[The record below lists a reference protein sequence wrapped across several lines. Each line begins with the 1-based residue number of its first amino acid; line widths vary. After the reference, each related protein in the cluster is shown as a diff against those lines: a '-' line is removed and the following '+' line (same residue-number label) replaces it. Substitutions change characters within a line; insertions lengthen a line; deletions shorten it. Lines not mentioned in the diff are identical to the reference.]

1 MAEPE
6 LSSFA
11 QRPFESLTEQTG
23 ICTPSQQ
30 ISVDAVEDPLSE
42 SRSATATP
50 GAGDNGVEALP
61 NGASVTESCPAAT
74 KKKKKSKKKKN
85 KSQKALAIGSGF
97 EEYYADN
104 PVRPE
109 EWAEERKEYDPI
121 KHSFRERIDAC
132 LLRYKKK
139 RFLDK
144 HRARIF
150 QVYLSFAKIYKPK
163 AENQKF
169 AGEGQSDDEDGNE
182 DDNQRTQKTAVG
194 GYDEVLDAE
203 DWSLRSKK
211 FFAHH
216 IPFELFLTKE
226 GPLLEAITVVE
237 NFVRYLLFHEVCPEF
252 TPALQYTLE
261 ISNISRRELPAAIK
275 LINILPGQFNTAF
288 SFLLGGEF
296 GHHNPSLPKPIYD
309 PLLELEVDYD
319 MVGGTGDAVPIVVPT
334 DVTEAIEEDR
344 VQEVTSE
351 TEIEAKSQEPE
362 IKLEFKN
369 ELDKSDIANLP
380 DDDDGGS
387 AAELDRSSRPA
398 AAVVQIEDVTEGSD
412 GVDPDNW
419 TDKKEPVSQEPPPV
433 PIQESFEIWQKTA
446 PKVEFDQHIEW
457 TEDKEFEE
465 RMNPTTEEPWDE
477 IPVQSAY
484 DFRMTETEA
493 RRTVARVLFK
503 DLNDQQLQN
512 AGSLCYIYEYSL
524 PVEVVDIHLPHDTDE
539 NALGQMEVVP
549 WWHILEDE
557 SAPDDCPFPENE
569 KITLLLERKALEH
582 VFMGM
587 KLEAKLKRLSDR
599 SFERFEDKGT
609 VVFDYVTRIMCS
621 FYVNS
626 SPTGD

>member
-6 LSSFA
+6 LSSLA
-11 QRPFESLTEQTG
+11 QRTSQSLTEEQTG
-23 ICTPSQQ
+23 IRTPAQE
-30 ISVDAVEDPLSE
+30 ITVEVVREPLSE
-42 SRSATATP
+42 SRSETATP
-50 GAGDNGVEALP
+50 DAGDNGAEALP
-61 NGASVTESCPAAT
+61 NGASVTETGPSAP

-169 AGEGQSDDEDGNE
+169 ADEEQSDDEDGNE
-182 DDNQRTQKTAVG
+182 DDDQRPQKTPGG

-261 ISNISRRELPAAIK
+261 IANISRRELPAAIK
-275 LINILPGQFNTAF
+275 LINILPGQFNTAV

-309 PLLELEVDYD
+309 PLLDLDVDYD
-319 MVGGTGDAVPIVVPT
+319 MVGGTGDAVPIVAPT
-334 DVTEAIEEDR
+334 DVTETIEEDR

-362 IKLEFKN
+362 IKFEFKK
-369 ELDKSDIANLP
+369 ELDKSDLANLP
-380 DDDDGGS
+380 DDDYDGGN
-387 AAELDRSSRPA
+387 ATELDRSLPA
-398 AAVVQIEDVTEGSD
+398 TATVQIEDVTEGSD
-412 GVDPDNW
+412 GVDPDTRTEN
-419 TDKKEPVSQEPPPV
+419 KESASLERPTV
-433 PIQESFEIWQKTA
+433 PIQESFERWQQTA

-465 RMNPTTEEPWDE
+465 RMNPTTEEPWEE
-477 IPVQSAY
+477 ISTQSAY
-484 DFRMTETEA
+484 DFRMSESEA
-493 RRTVARVLFK
+493 RKTVARVLFK
-503 DLNDQQLQN
+503 DVNDQQLERT
-512 AGSLCYIYEYSL
+512 GSLCYVDKYSL
-524 PVEVVDIHLPHDTDE
+524 PVDVVDIHLPHDNDE

-582 VFMGM
+582 VFTGM

-599 SFERFEDKGT
+599 SGT